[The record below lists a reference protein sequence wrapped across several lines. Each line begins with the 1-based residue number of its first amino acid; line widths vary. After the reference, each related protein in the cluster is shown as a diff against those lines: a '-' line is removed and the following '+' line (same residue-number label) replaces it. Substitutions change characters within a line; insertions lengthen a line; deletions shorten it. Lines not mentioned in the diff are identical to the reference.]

1 MVLIKSQLFLIFLI
15 IVGCYSQ
22 VPPLVPNEYNCFVNL
37 IENFNL
43 TKFTKDTFGIYSNI
57 CQTVQT
63 DITCSGNYVSKMVFN
78 TGGTNNVLYPSNFST
93 CFTLSELTVNNLK
106 VSPDFIYT
114 RISSAEIVKYI
125 NINGVVGGITQA
137 LPPVRSLTI
146 HSKDLNGTTLRLEHI
161 DSKIYNLDISLDNV
175 YVYLNSDGAN
185 PSGTSFLGN
194 LYANVHNIVSF
205 SMYKLNN
212 LKLTFSL
219 IFDYSTINFMKT
231 ISTSQLTIY
240 RSLGQINQYL
250 FDNSKVSNFY
260 LGITPDIPTE
270 YYDMTSFV
278 NHTYTAITLTPGNI
292 YNFNGALP
300 IIPPKNCDFSLLSGY
315 LTVFPNNLNMGPYS
329 TVSFFNSIK
338 NTQFPAKFLGSGGSY
353 YFTNSPNLFVGT
365 VDSSWCTTELY
376 VSTGNLTGLIPSCF
390 ACYFNVT
397 TMVSYS
403 KLTQK
408 SMMLRFASNKFSN
421 FNKNTPCTTFR
432 PKVELID
439 DGIFNKVMVT
449 GNDIGFD
456 VTLWKINLTISLDPT
471 TYVINQNGKNYTATM
486 VGANNNL
493 KNVEYFPVLFTVPNN
508 VTYTFPTNYNIPP
521 IIKSVKS
528 TGNQI
533 QVSGTHFSSY
543 LEFTNQ
549 QIQIQN
555 VGNCSTITSSDF
567 FGAQCTMESG
577 TQLPI
582 SNSTIPLQIIS
593 IEKDSFNVK
602 AYIKIES
609 NFDNNQVCPND
620 CSTSVGVN
628 SICDL
633 SSGTCKCLPGF
644 VGSDCLG
651 IECSVPDCSG
661 NGHCD
666 YTIGECICN
675 PSHQGSDCLLPLIP
689 CPVYGFLPCNGGSNT
704 CNNQT
709 GICTCDSSHQGNDCS
724 LPLKNCPTYD
734 LLPCNGGTN
743 TCNNQTG
750 VCDCDSSHQG
760 SSCSLPLTE
769 CPIVN
774 GLPCNGGLNT
784 CNNQTGTCG
793 CDSSHQGNDC
803 SLPLKD
809 CPTYD
814 LLPCNG
820 GTNTCNNQTG
830 ICDCDSSH
838 QGSSCSLPLI
848 ECKVVNG
855 LPCNGGLNTCNN
867 QTGTCGCDS
876 SHQGNDCSLPLI
888 ECPIASG
895 LPCNGGLNTCNNQ
908 TGICNCESSF
918 QGSNCSL
925 PLVPCP
931 IFSSLPCNGGLNTC
945 NNQTGTCDCDSS
957 HQGSDC
963 SLPLVP
969 CPIFSS
975 LPCNGGLNT
984 CNNQTGICDCDSSHQ
999 GSDCSLP
1006 LIDCPESN
1014 GLPCNGGLNAC
1025 NNQTG
1030 ICNCDSSHQ
1039 GNDCLVPFIE
1049 CPMASGVTCNGGLNT
1064 CNNQTGTC
1072 DCGPSNQGS
1081 DCSLPYIDC
1090 DPVDCN
1096 SNGVCDTTKGV
1107 CNCKENSWSGPT
1119 CLIPYH
1125 YITST
1130 IPSTTNGGVASFIG
1144 FFGDTHNNL
1153 SITIGNLPC
1162 PLLYNSTTILNCT
1175 APPGFGVKLV
1185 VVTQNNITYSYDKYQ
1200 YLNVNNQTC
1209 PNKCSNQ
1216 GTCNPLNGQCKCNN
1230 GFNGADCSGIINPGG
1245 GNNGGS
1251 NSDSDGGTGNTTI
1264 SNQEVQFQIFFK
1276 SLYEIDFNGNI
1287 VETYSLQNSWKT
1299 NSTDTKNETIYTLS
1313 QRIQSNCSIIS
1324 KIEEI
1329 TNRNG
1334 KEYTFADETFNLQY
1348 GSIKFSIGIYNYSY
1362 KNNLNT
1368 LKLELVSSV
1377 DQLNSDDNECNEMD
1391 TSINT
1396 INNKDGE
1403 STFNYIKISKNNKI
1417 LEGRFINKLV
1427 SDGRPTYL
1435 LTSMKNE
1442 SKDSISILLDLPHCI
1457 ESCIIDPDFSVL
1469 ISPEFKN
1476 ECGNSKDGRKS
1487 YVIPVAVVAS
1497 VVGVSAIGA
1506 ISFLIYRKKGE
1517 SFDVHN

>member
-1 MVLIKSQLFLIFLI
+1 MISLKFKLLLFLIFLNFI
-15 IVGCYSQ
+15 GCLS
-22 VPPLVPNEYNCFVNL
+22 VNPIPSEYNCLSTLIQDYNL
-37 IENFNL
+37 L
-43 TKFTKDTFGIYSNI
+43 KFTKDTNNQYVDICTTANTDIVCTTNLNIKTLALNSGGTDNILDPLNFVNCFPQMDELIVKNLKVTPNFIYYKFPAANTVRYSNI
-57 CQTVQT
+57 
-63 DITCSGNYVSKMVFN
+63 SGI
-78 TGGTNNVLYPSNFST
+78 L
-93 CFTLSELTVNNLK
+93 
-106 VSPDFIYT
+106 
-114 RISSAEIVKYI
+114 
-125 NINGVVGGITQA
+125 GGITQP
-137 LPPVRSLTI
+137 LPAYRLIELFSD
-146 HSKDLNGTTLRLEHI
+146 DLNNTIFRMQYLDKVTYSLNMFSS
-161 DSKIYNLDISLDNV
+161 DSY
-175 YVYLNSDGAN
+175 YYLNTDGAN
-185 PSGTSFLGN
+185 SDESSILTNFRISLN
-194 LYANVHNIVSF
+194 SISDLS
-205 SMYKLNN
+205 SYK
-212 LKLTFSL
+212 KLRGVTFKISPR
-219 IFDYSTINFMKT
+219 FDYSTISFLKKLQITDQSGM
-231 ISTSQLTIY
+231 LTIY
-240 RSLGQINQYL
+240 DTFNQNATLDQYI
-250 FDNSKVSNFY
+250 FDNSIIPYIYVSAIFKKPKEFFD
-260 LGITPDIPTE
+260 ITL
-270 YYDMTSFV
+270 FK
-278 NHTYTAITLTPGNI
+278 NHTYKSITLVPGTSFNI
-292 YNFNGALP
+292 NGSFPL
-300 IIPPKNCDFSLLSGY
+300 IVPKNIEISFIGGY
-315 LTVFPNNLNMGPYS
+315 LTVFPNNLNFNPDI
-329 TVSFFNSIK
+329 TTNFQNSIK
-338 NTQFPAKFLGSGGSY
+338 SEQFPPFLGSGGSFD
-353 YFTNSPNLFVGT
+353 FTGT
-365 VDSSWCTTELY
+365 TKFTGTIDKSWCTTEIA
-376 VSTGNLTGLIPSCF
+376 VSLGNLTGLVPSCF

-397 TMVSYS
+397 TVNSYS

-408 SMMLRFASNKFSN
+408 SMFSRFASNKFSN
-421 FNKNTPCTTFR
+421 FNTNTPCTTFR
-432 PKVELID
+432 PKVELIN

-493 KNVEYFPVLFTVPNN
+493 KNVEYFPVLFTTPNN

-521 IIKSVKS
+521 IIKSVLIKS
-528 TGNQI
+528 TGNEI

-543 LEFTNQ
+543 LGFTNQ
-549 QIQIQN
+549 QVQIQN

-577 TQLPI
+577 KQLPI

-644 VGSDCLG
+644 IGSDCLG

-661 NGHCD
+661 NGYCNT
-666 YTIGECICN
+666 TIGECIC
-675 PSHQGSDCLLPLIP
+675 
-689 CPVYGFLPCNGGSNT
+689 
-704 CNNQT
+704 
-709 GICTCDSSHQGNDCS
+709 DSSHR
-724 LPLKNCPTYD
+724 
-734 LLPCNGGTN
+734 
-743 TCNNQTG
+743 
-750 VCDCDSSHQG
+750 
-760 SSCSLPLTE
+760 
-769 CPIVN
+769 
-774 GLPCNGGLNT
+774 
-784 CNNQTGTCG
+784 
-793 CDSSHQGNDC
+793 
-803 SLPLKD
+803 
-809 CPTYD
+809 
-814 LLPCNG
+814 
-820 GTNTCNNQTG
+820 
-830 ICDCDSSH
+830 
-838 QGSSCSLPLI
+838 
-848 ECKVVNG
+848 
-855 LPCNGGLNTCNN
+855 
-867 QTGTCGCDS
+867 
-876 SHQGNDCSLPLI
+876 
-888 ECPIASG
+888 
-895 LPCNGGLNTCNNQ
+895 
-908 TGICNCESSF
+908 
-918 QGSNCSL
+918 
-925 PLVPCP
+925 
-931 IFSSLPCNGGLNTC
+931 
-945 NNQTGTCDCDSS
+945 
-957 HQGSDC
+957 GSDC
-963 SLPLVP
+963 SIL
-969 CPIFSS
+969 
-975 LPCNGGLNT
+975 
-984 CNNQTGICDCDSSHQ
+984 
-999 GSDCSLP
+999 
-1006 LIDCPESN
+1006 
-1014 GLPCNGGLNAC
+1014 
-1025 NNQTG
+1025 
-1030 ICNCDSSHQ
+1030 
-1039 GNDCLVPFIE
+1039 FIE
-1049 CPMASGVTCNGGLNT
+1049 C
-1064 CNNQTGTC
+1064 
-1072 DCGPSNQGS
+1072 
-1081 DCSLPYIDC
+1081 
-1090 DPVDCN
+1090 DPLDCN
-1096 SNGVCDTTKGV
+1096 SNGVCDTTKGE

-1162 PLLYNSTTILNCT
+1162 PLLYNSTTVLNCT

-1200 YLNVNNQTC
+1200 YLNINNQTC

-1216 GTCNPLNGQCKCNN
+1216 GTCNTLNGQCKCNN

-1251 NSDSDGGTGNTTI
+1251 NSDSDGGNNGNPPTDTGVDPGTGNTTI

-1287 VETYSLQNSWKT
+1287 VATYSLRNNWTT
-1299 NSTDTKNETIYTLS
+1299 NSTNSKNEIIYTLS
-1313 QRIQSNCSIIS
+1313 QTIQSNCSIIS

-1377 DQLNSDDNECNEMD
+1377 DQINSDDNECNEMD

-1442 SKDSISILLDLPHCI
+1442 SKDSISISLDLPHCI

-1506 ISFLIYRKKGE
+1506 IGFLIYRKKGE
-1517 SFDVHN
+1517 SVLLNKLKKINK

>member
-1 MVLIKSQLFLIFLI
+1 MVLIKSQLFFIFLI

-22 VPPLVPNEYNCFVNL
+22 VPPLVPDEYNCFVNL

-43 TKFTKDTFGIYSNI
+43 TKFTKDTFGFYSNI
-57 CQTVQT
+57 CQTTQT
-63 DITCSGNYVSKMVFN
+63 DITCSGNYISKMVFN
-78 TGGTNNVLYPSNFST
+78 TGGTNNILFPSNFST
-93 CFTLSELTVNNLK
+93 CFTLMVELTVNNLK

-114 RISSAEIVKYI
+114 KISSVQIAKYI
-125 NINGVVGGITQA
+125 NINGVVGGITQP
-137 LPPVRSLTI
+137 LPSIRSLTI
-146 HSKDLNGTTLRLEHI
+146 HSNDLNGTTLRLEHI
-161 DSKIYNLDISLDNV
+161 NSGIYNLDISPANV

-185 PSGTSFLGN
+185 PSGTSVLGN
-194 LYANVHNIVSF
+194 FYANVHNIVSF

-212 LKLTFSL
+212 INLQFSL
-219 IFDYSTINFMKT
+219 IFDFSTINFMKT
-231 ISTSQLTIY
+231 ISSNQLSIY
-240 RSLGQINQYL
+240 RALGQINQYL
-250 FDNSKVSNFY
+250 FDNSKVSKFY
-260 LGITPDIPTE
+260 LSATLDAPTE
-270 YYDMTSFV
+270 YYDMSSFV
-278 NHTYTAITLTPGNI
+278 NHTYTAITLFPGNL
-292 YNFNGALP
+292 YHLNGALP
-300 IIPPKNCDFSLLSGY
+300 IIPPESCDFNFLSGN

-338 NTQFPAKFLGSGGSY
+338 NTQFPTKFLGSGGSY

-365 VDSSWCTTELY
+365 VDNSWCTTELS
-376 VSTGNLTGLIPSCF
+376 VPTGNLTGLIPSCF

-397 TMVSYS
+397 TINSYS

-408 SMMLRFASNKFSN
+408 SMLTRFSGNKFSN
-421 FNKNTPCTTFR
+421 FNTKTPCTTFR
-432 PKVELID
+432 PKVELIN

-493 KNVEYFPVLFTVPNN
+493 KNVEYFPVLFTTPNN

-521 IIKSVKS
+521 IIKSVLIKS
-528 TGNQI
+528 TGNEI

-543 LEFTNQ
+543 LGFTNQ
-549 QIQIQN
+549 QVQIQN

-577 TQLPI
+577 KQLPI

-633 SSGTCKCLPGF
+633 SSGACKCLPGF

-675 PSHQGSDCLLPLIP
+675 SSYQGSDCLLPLIP
-689 CPVYGFLPCNGGSNT
+689 CPIYGSLPCNGGSNT

-724 LPLKNCPTYD
+724 LPLIECPIVSG
-734 LLPCNGGTN
+734 LPCNGGLN
-743 TCNNQTG
+743 TCNNKTG
-750 VCDCDSSHQG
+750 TCGCDSSHQG
-760 SSCSLPLTE
+760 NDCSLPLIE
-769 CPIVN
+769 CPIVS

-793 CDSSHQGNDC
+793 CDSSHQGSD
-803 SLPLKD
+803 
-809 CPTYD
+809 
-814 LLPCNG
+814 
-820 GTNTCNNQTG
+820 
-830 ICDCDSSH
+830 
-838 QGSSCSLPLI
+838 CSLPLI
-848 ECKVVNG
+848 ECPIVSG

-867 QTGTCGCDS
+867 QTGTC
-876 SHQGNDCSLPLI
+876 NCS
-888 ECPIASG
+888 
-895 LPCNGGLNTCNNQ
+895 
-908 TGICNCESSF
+908 SSF

-945 NNQTGTCDCDSS
+945 NNQTGTCDCGPSN
-957 HQGSDC
+957 QGSDC
-963 SLPLVP
+963 SLPVID
-969 CPIFSS
+969 CPTSNG

-984 CNNQTGICDCDSSHQ
+984 CNNQTGTCNCDSSHQ

-1006 LIDCPESN
+1006 VIDCPESN
-1014 GLPCNGGLNAC
+1014 GLPCNGGLNTC
-1025 NNQTG
+1025 NNETG

-1039 GNDCLVPFIE
+1039 GNDCSVPFVE
-1049 CPMASGVTCNGGLNT
+1049 CPMTTGVACNGGLNT

-1096 SNGVCDTTKGV
+1096 SNGVCDTIKGE

-1162 PLLYNSTTILNCT
+1162 PLLYNSTTVLNCT

-1185 VVTQNNITYSYDKYQ
+1185 VVAQNNITYSYNKYQ
-1200 YLNVNNQTC
+1200 YLNINNQTC

-1216 GTCNPLNGQCKCNN
+1216 GTCNTLNGQCKCNN

-1251 NSDSDGGTGNTTI
+1251 NSDSDGGNNGNPPTDTGVDPGTGNTTI

-1287 VETYSLQNSWKT
+1287 VATYSLQNSWTT
-1299 NSTDTKNETIYTLS
+1299 NSTDTENEIIYTLS
-1313 QRIQSNCSIIS
+1313 QTIQSNCSIIS

-1348 GSIKFSIGIYNYSY
+1348 GSIKFSIGIHNYSY

-1377 DQLNSDDNECNEMD
+1377 DQINSDDNECNEMD

-1435 LTSMKNE
+1435 ITSMKNE
-1442 SKDSISILLDLPHCI
+1442 SKDSISISLDLPHCI

-1506 ISFLIYRKKGE
+1506 IGFLIYRKKGE
-1517 SFDVHN
+1517 SVLLNKLKKINK